1 MQECRRPNA
10 ARQYQHDHEH
20 IETSKRT
27 KNDAVKQAHEHKF
40 RHTAWLALVEPR
52 DCGLRR
58 KSLHIVDTSTK
69 DFRTIH
75 PAPIRNVA
83 GNGSSEELSPL
94 NAGKTPALSPSFS
107 LKTIPNARATTL
119 PLSDSTGKTS
129 PCFSVVVKES
139 SGVCDEIATNVGSTA
154 HDLEVTLLHRL
165 EREIAK

>member
-1 MQECRRPNA
+1 MPSDTPIVVYSTNQEQMQECRRPNA
-10 ARQYQHDHEH
+10 SRQYQHDHEH

-69 DFRTIH
+69 DFRTIP

-129 PCFSVVVKES
+129 PCFLRRGQGIVRS
-139 SGVCDEIATNVGSTA
+139 
-154 HDLEVTLLHRL
+154 L
-165 EREIAK
+165 